1 MNEPVDLAI
10 SDYVATVTLNVPPVN
25 AQTAA
30 MMDALIACFDRIS
43 DDPAVRCVILT
54 GAGKVFSAGADLKS
68 RVKGNPEPGA
78 QWAHLRR
85 VRETFYAVMECRKP
99 VIAAVNGPALG
110 AGLALV
116 ASCDILL
123 VSETASFGLP
133 EINVGLMGGARHAL
147 RLFGHSL
154 ARRMVLTGYRVPG
167 PELLQRGIVEDCLP
181 PDQLMPAARA
191 MAADIASKSPHAIRL
206 AKRTLGSIENLS
218 LRDGYR
224 FEQNMTAEYSK
235 HPDSRESMLGFIEKR
250 EERHFEE

>member
-1 MNEPVDLAI
+1 
-10 SDYVATVTLNVPPVN
+10 
-25 AQTAA
+25 
-30 MMDALIACFDRIS
+30 
-43 DDPAVRCVILT
+43 
-54 GAGKVFSAGADLKS
+54 
-68 RVKGNPEPGA
+68 
-78 QWAHLRR
+78 
-85 VRETFYAVMECRKP
+85 MECRKP

-110 AGLALV
+110 AGLAFV

-123 VSETASFGLP
+123 VSESANFGLP

-154 ARRMVLTGYRVPG
+154 TRRMVLTGYRVPG
-167 PELLQRGIVEDCLP
+167 QELLQRGIVEDCLP

-191 MAADIASKSPHAIRL
+191 MAEEIASKSPHAIRL

-250 EERHFEE
+250 EERDFED

>member
-1 MNEPVDLAI
+1 MNEPIDLSI
-10 SDYVATVTLNVPPVN
+10 EDYVATVTLNVPPVN
-25 AQTAA
+25 AQNVAL
-30 MMDALIACFDRIS
+30 MEGLIAAFDRIS
-43 DDPAVRCVILT
+43 DDPDVRCVILT

-68 RVKGNPEPGA
+68 RVKSSPEPGV

-116 ASCDILL
+116 ASCDIVL
-123 VSETASFGLP
+123 VSETAHFGLP

-167 PELLQRGIVEDCLP
+167 PELYRLGIVEDCLA

-191 MAADIASKSPHAIRL
+191 MAQDIASKSPHAIRL

-235 HPDSRESMLGFIEKR
+235 HPDSRESMMGFIEKR
-250 EERHFEE
+250 EARHFED

>member
-1 MNEPVDLAI
+1 MNEPVDL
-10 SDYVATVTLNVPPVN
+10 SFDNHVATVTLNVPPVN
-25 AQTAA
+25 AQSAA

-43 DDPAVRCVILT
+43 DDNDVRCVILT
-54 GAGKVFSAGADLKS
+54 GAGHVFSAGADLKA
-68 RVKGNPEPGA
+68 RVKGSGEAGT

-123 VSETASFGLP
+123 VSETANFGLP
-133 EINVGLMGGARHAL
+133 EINVGLMGGARHTL

-167 PELLQRGIVEDCLP
+167 PELYRLGIVEECLP
-181 PDQLMPAARA
+181 PDQLMPRARE
-191 MAADIASKSPHAIRL
+191 MAEDIASKSPHAIRL
-206 AKRTLGSIENLS
+206 AKRTLGTIENLS

-224 FEQNMTAEYSK
+224 FEQNMTVDYSK

-250 EERHFEE
+250 EERNFEG